1 MRVTKGKKIGRTV
14 RADKTKEGKGKA
26 SINEGKK
33 KRTMDGS
40 RHAVRRRE

>member
-26 SINEGKK
+26 SINEGQKK
-33 KRTMDGS
+33 ETNDGWKQACS
-40 RHAVRRRE
+40 